1 MTRSQQPALTLFA
14 VGMIGLGILA
24 LVYGDFA
31 LVWQPVAP
39 WIPSR
44 TVLAYASGLIMLFG
58 GVGLLLRATAA
69 WSARILF
76 PYLIVWLLLKVPALV
91 VAPQMEAV
99 WLGFGELAVLM
110 AGGWV
115 LFAKLAGLREESPLT
130 FATGENGIYFA
141 RKLFA
146 VSLIPIG
153 LSHLVY
159 VKQTSEL
166 VPAWLPYR
174 VGWAY
179 LTGAGQIACGLGV
192 LFSIFPRVA
201 ARTEAGMISLFTLL
215 VWGPAILAAPTT
227 RLPWTAFF
235 ISWAIAAAAWV
246 VAQNIAPK
254 QPANPHVGTRD
265 ASNSEGINRLLTCFS
280 SCISKETL

>member
-1 MTRSQQPALTLFA
+1 MTRIEQPALALFA

-39 WIPSR
+39 WVPGR
-44 TVLAYASGLIMLFG
+44 TFLAYGSGLIMLLG
-58 GVGLLLRATAA
+58 GAGLLLTATAA
-69 WSARILF
+69 WAVRMLF
-76 PYLIVWLLLKVPALV
+76 PYLIVWLLLKVPALL

-99 WLGFGELAVLM
+99 WLGFGELAVLL
-110 AGGWV
+110 AGGWI
-115 LFAKLAGLREESPLT
+115 LFAKLAGLREGSALALLT
-130 FATGENGIYFA
+130 GDHGIRMA
-141 RKLFA
+141 RMLFA

-159 VKQTSEL
+159 VKQTAEF
-166 VPAWLPYR
+166 VPAWLPFR

-179 LTGAGQIACGLGV
+179 LTGAGQMACGFGV
-192 LFSIFPRVA
+192 LFSVFPRMA
-201 ARTEAGMISLFTLL
+201 AWTEAGMLSLFTLL
-215 VWGPAILAAPTT
+215 VWAPAILAAPKT

-235 ISWAIAAAAWV
+235 ISWAIASAAWV

-254 QPANPHVGTRD
+254 QPAEPGV
-265 ASNSEGINRLLTCFS
+265 
-280 SCISKETL
+280 

>member
-14 VGMIGLGILA
+14 VGMIGLAILA

-39 WIPSR
+39 WVPGR
-44 TVLAYASGLIMLFG
+44 TILAYGSGLIMLLG

-69 WSARILF
+69 WSIRILF
-76 PYLIVWLLLKVPALV
+76 PYLILWALLKVPALF

-99 WLGFGELAVLM
+99 WLGLGELTVLL
-110 AGGWV
+110 AGGWI
-115 LFAKLAGLREESPLT
+115 LFAEMGGLREGSALAFLT
-130 FATGENGIYFA
+130 DENGVRLA
-141 RKLFA
+141 RVLFA
-146 VSLIPIG
+146 VSLLPIG

-159 VKQTSEL
+159 VKQTVEL

-179 LTGAGQIACGLGV
+179 LTGMGQIACGLGV
-192 LFSIFPRVA
+192 LFSIFPRLA
-201 ARTEAGMISLFTLL
+201 AGAEAGMISLFTLL
-215 VWGPAILAAPTT
+215 VWGPAILAEPKT

-235 ISWAIAAAAWV
+235 ISWAIASAAWV
-246 VAQNIAPK
+246 VAQNIAPR
-254 QPANPHVGTRD
+254 QPAHPDV
-265 ASNSEGINRLLTCFS
+265 
-280 SCISKETL
+280 

>member
-14 VGMIGLGILA
+14 IGMIGLGILA

-39 WIPSR
+39 WVPGR
-44 TVLAYASGLIMLFG
+44 TALAYGSGLIMLFG
-58 GVGLLLRATAA
+58 GVGLLFRATAN

-76 PYLIVWLLLKVPALV
+76 PYLIVWLLLKAPALI
-91 VAPQMEAV
+91 VAPRMEAV
-99 WLGFGELAVLM
+99 WLGFGELAVLL
-110 AGGWV
+110 AGGWI
-115 LFAKLAGLREESPLT
+115 LFAKLAGPLEGSPLR
-130 FATGENGIYFA
+130 FATGENSIKLA
-141 RKLFA
+141 KILFA
-146 VSLIPIG
+146 VSLLPIG

-159 VKQTSEL
+159 VKETAEL

-192 LFSIFPRVA
+192 LLSILPRVA
-201 ARTEAGMISLFTLL
+201 ASAEAVMISLFTLL
-215 VWGPAILAAPTT
+215 VWGPAILAAPKA

-235 ISWAIAAAAWV
+235 ISWAIASAAWV

-254 QPANPHVGTRD
+254 HAKPN
-265 ASNSEGINRLLTCFS
+265 L
-280 SCISKETL
+280 

>member
-1 MTRSQQPALTLFA
+1 MIRSQQPALTFFA

-39 WIPSR
+39 WIPGR
-44 TVLAYASGLIMLFG
+44 TVLAYASGLIMLLG
-58 GVGLLLRATAA
+58 GVGLLFRATAA

-76 PYLIVWLLLKVPALV
+76 PYFIVWLLLKLPALL
-91 VAPQMEAV
+91 VAPQIEAV
-99 WLGFGELAVLM
+99 WLGFGELAVIL

-115 LFAKLAGLREESPLT
+115 LFAKLARLREGSLLT
-130 FATGENGIYFA
+130 FTTGENSIYLA
-141 RKLFA
+141 RMLFA

-159 VKQTSEL
+159 VKETAEL

-201 ARTEAGMISLFTLL
+201 AMTEAGMISLFTLL
-215 VWGPAILAAPTT
+215 VWGPAILAASTT

-235 ISWAIAAAAWV
+235 ISWVIASAAWL

-254 QPANPHVGTRD
+254 RPAWADVPR
-265 ASNSEGINRLLTCFS
+265 S
-280 SCISKETL
+280 

>member
-1 MTRSQQPALTLFA
+1 MNRSQQPALTLFA

-24 LVYGDFA
+24 LIYGDFA

-39 WIPSR
+39 WVPGR
-44 TVLAYASGLIMLFG
+44 TMLAYASGLIMLLG

-69 WSARILF
+69 WSIRILF
-76 PYLIVWLLLKVPALV
+76 PYLILWALLKVPALF
-91 VAPQMEAV
+91 VAPRMEAV
-99 WLGFGELAVLM
+99 WLGLGELTVLL

-115 LFAKLAGLREESPLT
+115 LFAVMAG
-130 FATGENGIYFA
+130 TGEGSA
-141 RKLFA
+141 RAFLTGEKGVRLARILFA
-146 VSLIPIG
+146 VSLLPIG

-159 VKQTSEL
+159 VKETVEL

-179 LTGAGQIACGLGV
+179 LTGVGQMACGLGV

-201 ARTEAGMISLFTLL
+201 AKAEAGMISLFTLL
-215 VWGPAILAAPTT
+215 VWGPAILAAPKT

-235 ISWAIAAAAWV
+235 ISWAIASAAWV
-246 VAQNIAPK
+246 VAQNMTPR
-254 QPANPHVGTRD
+254 QPAHPDV
-265 ASNSEGINRLLTCFS
+265 
-280 SCISKETL
+280 

>member
-1 MTRSQQPALTLFA
+1 MNRSQQPALTLFA

-24 LVYGDFA
+24 LIYGDFA
-31 LVWQPVAP
+31 MVWQPVAP
-39 WIPSR
+39 WIPAR
-44 TVLAYASGLIMLFG
+44 TALAYGSGILMLFG
-58 GVGLLLRATAA
+58 GLGLLVRVTAA

-76 PYLIVWLLLKVPALV
+76 PYLIVWLLLKVPALL

-99 WLGFGELAVLM
+99 WLGFGEIAVLL

-115 LFAKLAGLREESPLT
+115 LFARLAGLREGSSLS
-130 FATGENGIYFA
+130 FATGARGIRIA
-141 RKLFA
+141 RVLFA

-153 LSHLVY
+153 LSHIVY
-159 VKQTSEL
+159 VKQTADL
-166 VPAWLPYR
+166 IPAWLPYR
-174 VGWAY
+174 IGWAY

-201 ARTEAGMISLFTLL
+201 ATAEAGMISLFALL

-235 ISWAIAAAAWV
+235 ISWAIASASWA

-254 QPANPHVGTRD
+254 QHANR
-265 ASNSEGINRLLTCFS
+265 SM
-280 SCISKETL
+280 